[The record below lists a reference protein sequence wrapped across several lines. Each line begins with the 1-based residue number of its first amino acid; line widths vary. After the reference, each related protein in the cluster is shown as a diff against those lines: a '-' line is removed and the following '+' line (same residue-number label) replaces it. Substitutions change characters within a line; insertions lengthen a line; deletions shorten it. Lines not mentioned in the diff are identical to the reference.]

1 MPRKSAPPR
10 RPRGSHVAM
19 KRPRA
24 TRRRPCD
31 RQAMRATFARLV
43 SQNPRLA
50 TAVLA
55 VLKLIASANRQR
67 AMQLIEAVS
76 AVVVASPARVPGPE
90 EP

>member
-1 MPRKSAPPR
+1 
-10 RPRGSHVAM
+10 
-19 KRPRA
+19 
-24 TRRRPCD
+24 
-31 RQAMRATFARLV
+31 MRATFDRLV

-55 VLKLIASANRQR
+55 VLKRIASANRQH

-76 AVVVASPARVPGPE
+76 AIVISSPARVPGPE